1 MVDASRRR
9 EVPCSRWRRSTD
21 GGTPSIEEG
30 VADSRCRE
38 RVAWTVRS
46 TTYLRSPPAEA
57 AGGSSSDDDAGGGR
71 GGDAFASSVMVRLLA
86 YGALYTYERVY
97 HILGLRDNQP
107 RNK

>member
-21 GGTPSIEEG
+21 RGTPSIEEG
-30 VADSRCRE
+30 VADSRWGG

-46 TTYLRSPPAEA
+46 TMYLGSPPTEA

-71 GGDAFASSVMVRLLA
+71 GDAVSSSVMARGWLLA
-86 YGALYTYERVY
+86 PSTRVY
-97 HILGLRDNQP
+97 DST
-107 RNK
+107 